1 MNRSFSIHSC
11 RGFGKIKKK
20 KKKKKKKERKEDY
33 GWSLGSGRFI
43 LFKPGRY

>member
-1 MNRSFSIHSC
+1 MKRSFSIHSC
-11 RGFGKIKKK
+11 GGFGNI

-33 GWSLGSGRFI
+33 GWSLGSGKFI